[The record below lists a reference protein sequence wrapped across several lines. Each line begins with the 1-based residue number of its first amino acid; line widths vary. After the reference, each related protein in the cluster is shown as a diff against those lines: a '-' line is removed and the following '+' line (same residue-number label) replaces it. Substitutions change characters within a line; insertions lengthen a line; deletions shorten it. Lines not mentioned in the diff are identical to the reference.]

1 MFLSNQTL
9 SLQNRYKNQLQLVGS
24 LSNMFSDSSTPYLY
38 YRIAEKIFCNSF
50 KSDDLSRSDVAI
62 DSKFSRLGIGLKTFL
77 RKNDKTFQK
86 IAEFNKDKDLYFNLS
101 QKEKI
106 KKICELRNERI
117 IFSKNL
123 YDLDS
128 FIYHCVLRDE
138 GMFHLYEENM
148 ELIDI
153 CNIKNIKSNK
163 SSIVFNDGKSEYS
176 FNLSKSTLLKRFET
190 SNILESFDVKII
202 ENPLEEL
209 EKVLNFEKLKS
220 SKNKII
226 STIYLPLYGRN
237 NIVYERSG
245 LNQWNAN
252 GRKRDI
258 NEVYI
263 PIPSKVNTLKP
274 DFFPK
279 RDFPFELILPNGKRM
294 KSKVCQDGSKALMSY
309 SNRELGKWI
318 LRDVLNLNESELLT
332 YEKLQKIGIDSVRID
347 KIDDYIYEI
356 NFSKKGSYQKF
367 INNLILESK

>member
-1 MFLSNQTL
+1 
-9 SLQNRYKNQLQLVGS
+9 
-24 LSNMFSDSSTPYLY
+24 
-38 YRIAEKIFCNSF
+38 
-50 KSDDLSRSDVAI
+50 
-62 DSKFSRLGIGLKTFL
+62 
-77 RKNDKTFQK
+77 
-86 IAEFNKDKDLYFNLS
+86 
-101 QKEKI
+101 
-106 KKICELRNERI
+106 
-117 IFSKNL
+117 
-123 YDLDS
+123 
-128 FIYHCVLRDE
+128 
-138 GMFHLYEENM
+138 MFHLYEENM